1 VERSFNDTFWGD
13 GGNGRGQNRLGRIL
27 MELREELE
35 RGTSAASSSE
45 EETASGTGDVALAG
59 GGRSHKSHT
68 TNAERVAKRRNR
80 NRGRKEVWKDDT
92 GDSKFE
98 IDNENPTQAVLFT
111 DSSISVPLSALPA
124 PAKRVL
130 RHHQYV
136 KKFYDRN
143 AQVGSDEDEEEEEE
157 IEAVSHGPTEVDLG
171 AYLPPSK
178 ANRDFSSFGVDSKA
192 ELLMADSCI
201 SVAKNTIALM
211 DTLSPLHAD
220 YAACHTQLSECRSH
234 LQQFVGETQ
243 HEDVLMDM
251 LGLLDRINAIL

>member
-1 VERSFNDTFWGD
+1 
-13 GGNGRGQNRLGRIL
+13 

-35 RGTSAASSSE
+35 RGTSGASSSE
-45 EETASGTGDVALAG
+45 EEPRSGTGGSAPSG
-59 GGRSHKSHT
+59 GARSQKSHT

-136 KKFYDRN
+136 KKFYERN
-143 AQVGSDEDEEEEEE
+143 AQVDSDEDEEEEE
-157 IEAVSHGPTEVDLG
+157 IDVVTHGPTEVDLG
-171 AYLPPSK
+171 AYLPLSNVSPAIST
-178 ANRDFSSFGVDSKA
+178 ASVDLKA
-192 ELLMADSCI
+192 EMLIADSCVA
-201 SVAKNTIALM
+201 VAKNTIALM

-220 YAACHTQLSECRSH
+220 YAACHAQLSECRSH
-234 LQQFVGETQ
+234 LQQFVGET
-243 HEDVLMDM
+243 HNEDLLMDM
-251 LGLLDRINAIL
+251 LGLLDRMNAIL